1 MKYLEVAG
9 FNVAPQW
16 KVGSFRIDLVVEG
29 NGKRLAIECDG
40 DRYHPLERLHEDM
53 DRQSILER
61 MGWIFT
67 RVRSTE
73 FFRNPDRTMKPV
85 IEKLQSL
92 EIFPVNLKPRPTRKS
107 TQAAPPPALAQG
119 PSQGPSQG
127 LIDRVITRAEELLAS
142 WSGPQESTGVRR
154 RESRQAVQKDYAT
167 N

>member
-1 MKYLEVAG
+1 
-9 FNVAPQW
+9 
-16 KVGSFRIDLVVEG
+16 
-29 NGKRLAIECDG
+29 
-40 DRYHPLERLHEDM
+40 
-53 DRQSILER
+53 